1 MAGTRRKDLQAPQRL
16 ILDAGAV
23 IALARGEGKAKAF
36 LARALELMAPVEIPV
51 VVVAET
57 IRGGPRDAAVNRVL
71 KAVGSVPDA
80 REIHGRTAGHLL
92 GAARSAATIDA
103 LWSLRPWQAEER
115 RSSPG
120 IATISNASLLGIPR
134 CGFNRSERP
143 ATAEPPASDK
153 PG

>member
-23 IALARGEGKAKAF
+23 IALARGERKAKAF

-57 IRGGPRDAAVNRVL
+57 IRGGPRDAPVNRVL

-103 LWSLRPWQAEER
+103 LVVAQAVAGGGAQILTGDREDLER
-115 RSSPG
+115 LAARHPEVW
-120 IATISNASLLGIPR
+120 IQPL
-134 CGFNRSERP
+134 
-143 ATAEPPASDK
+143 
-153 PG
+153 